1 MPIRTIA
8 TLVIAAFLGVLAV
21 ILTRNYLS
29 HQRTTADQAAGAQG
43 MTAVVVAAQPLAR
56 GVLLT
61 PGVLKVANYPA
72 NSVPAGAFT
81 SIQQV
86 TVGGERRV
94 LHPLAANQPLLP
106 DSVTLPG
113 GKASLSAQLTP
124 GMRAVTFRSNDVAGV
139 AGFVLP
145 GDRVDVM
152 LTRSIS
158 GGAGAQDS
166 TITQVIAGDVKVL
179 GIDQVIDEKTDKPA
193 VAKAI
198 TLELSPDQ
206 AQALPLAESL
216 GTVSLALRHISD
228 DLPIRRTVTTVSDLG
243 AGGYRAA
250 PVYRAAAPAAPLATI
265 RHAVARAIGSTVKVT
280 RGTETTSYS
289 VGMN

>member
-1 MPIRTIA
+1 
-8 TLVIAAFLGVLAV
+8 
-21 ILTRNYLS
+21 
-29 HQRTTADQAAGAQG
+29 
-43 MTAVVVAAQPLAR
+43 VVVAAQPLAR

-61 PGVLKVANYPA
+61 PGVLKVASYPSTA
-72 NSVPAGAFT
+72 VPVGAFT
-81 SIQQV
+81 NLQQL
-86 TVGGERRV
+86 TAGGERRV
-94 LHPLAANQPLLP
+94 LHNLSANEPIMP

-152 LTRSIS
+152 LTRSVA
-158 GGAGAQDS
+158 GGGGEDN
-166 TITQVIAGDVKVL
+166 TITQVVAGNVKVL
-179 GIDQVIDEKTDKPA
+179 GVDQAIDEHMDKPT

-198 TLELSPDQ
+198 TLELTPDQ

-216 GTVSLALRHISD
+216 GSVSLALRHISD
-228 DLPIRRTVTTVSDLG
+228 ELPVRRTVTTVSDLG

-250 PVYRAAAPAAPLATI
+250 PTYRAATPAGPLTTI
-265 RHAVARAIGSTVKVT
+265 RHAVARAMGSTVRVT

-289 VGMN
+289 VGTN

>member
-1 MPIRTIA
+1 MPIRTIV
-8 TLVIAAFLGVLAV
+8 TLVVAAILGVVAV
-21 ILTRNYLS
+21 LLTRTYLG
-29 HQRTTADQAAGAQG
+29 HQRANVAQNGSTEG
-43 MTAVVVAAQPLAR
+43 MATVVVASQPLAR

-72 NSVPAGAFT
+72 NAVPAGAFT

-86 TVGGERRV
+86 TAGGERRV

-113 GKASLSAQLTP
+113 GRASLSSQLTP
-124 GMRAVTFRSNDVAGV
+124 GMRAVTFRSNEVAGV

-152 LTRSIS
+152 LTRTVA
-158 GGAGAQDS
+158 GGNGQDN

-179 GIDQVIDEKTDKPA
+179 GVDQAVDENMDKPT

-206 AQALPLAESL
+206 AQTLPLAESL
-216 GTVSLALRHISD
+216 GNVSLALRHISD

-250 PVYRAAAPAAPLATI
+250 PVYRAAAPAAPMATI

>member
-1 MPIRTIA
+1 
-8 TLVIAAFLGVLAV
+8 
-21 ILTRNYLS
+21 
-29 HQRTTADQAAGAQG
+29 
-43 MTAVVVAAQPLAR
+43 
-56 GVLLT
+56 
-61 PGVLKVANYPA
+61 
-72 NSVPAGAFT
+72 
-81 SIQQV
+81 
-86 TVGGERRV
+86 V

-113 GKASLSAQLTP
+113 GRASLSSQLTP
-124 GMRAVTFRSNDVAGV
+124 GMRAVTFRSNEVAGV

-152 LTRSIS
+152 LTRTVA
-158 GGAGAQDS
+158 GGNGQDN

-179 GIDQVIDEKTDKPA
+179 GVDQAVDENMDKPT

-206 AQALPLAESL
+206 AQTLPLAESL
-216 GTVSLALRHISD
+216 GNVSLALRHISD

-250 PVYRAAAPAAPLATI
+250 PVYRAAAPAAPMATI

>member
-1 MPIRTIA
+1 MPIRTIL
-8 TLVIAAFLGVLAV
+8 TLVIAAILGVIAV
-21 ILTRNYLS
+21 LLTRSYLG
-29 HQRTTADQAAGAQG
+29 HQRASIAQNGGAEG
-43 MTAVVVAAQPLAR
+43 MATVVVAAQPLAR

-61 PGVLKVANYPA
+61 PAVLKVANYPA
-72 NSVPAGAFT
+72 NAVPAGAFT
-81 SIQQV
+81 SVQQL
-86 TVGGERRV
+86 TTGGERRV
-94 LHPLAANQPLLP
+94 LHPLTANQPLLP

-113 GKASLSAQLTP
+113 GRASLSSQLTP

-152 LTRSIS
+152 LTRSVS
-158 GGAGAQDS
+158 GGNGQDN
-166 TITQVIAGDVKVL
+166 TLTQVIAGDVKVL
-179 GIDQVIDEKTDKPA
+179 GIDQVIDEKTDKPT

-198 TLELSPDQ
+198 TLELTPDQ

-216 GTVSLALRHISD
+216 GVVSLALRHISD
-228 DLPIRRTVTTVSDLG
+228 DLPVRRTVTTVSDLG
-243 AGGYRAA
+243 AGGYRAV
-250 PVYRAAAPAAPLATI
+250 PVYRAAAPAAPMATI

>member
-1 MPIRTIA
+1 MPIRTIV
-8 TLVIAAFLGVLAV
+8 TLVVAAILGVVAV
-21 ILTRNYLS
+21 LLTRTYLG
-29 HQRTTADQAAGAQG
+29 HQRANVAQNGAAEG
-43 MTAVVVAAQPLAR
+43 MATVVVASQPLAR

-72 NSVPAGAFT
+72 NAVPAGAFT

-86 TVGGERRV
+86 TAGGERRV

-113 GKASLSAQLTP
+113 GRASLSSQLTP
-124 GMRAVTFRSNDVAGV
+124 GMRAVTFRSNEVAGV

-152 LTRSIS
+152 LTRTVA
-158 GGAGAQDS
+158 GGNGQDN

-179 GIDQVIDEKTDKPA
+179 GVDQAVDENMDKPT

-206 AQALPLAESL
+206 AQTLPLAESL
-216 GTVSLALRHISD
+216 GNVSLALRHISD

-243 AGGYRAA
+243 ACGYRAA
-250 PVYRAAAPAAPLATI
+250 PVYRAAAPAAPMATI

>member
-1 MPIRTIA
+1 MPIRTIV
-8 TLVIAAFLGVLAV
+8 TLIVAAILGVVAV
-21 ILTRNYLS
+21 VLTRSYLS
-29 HQRTTADQAAGAQG
+29 HQKGQVAGNGAAQG
-43 MTAVVVAAQPLAR
+43 QVSVVVAAQPLAR

-61 PGVLKVANYPA
+61 PAVVKVANYPA
-72 NSVPAGAFT
+72 NAVPSGAFS

-86 TVGGERRV
+86 TLGGQRRV
-94 LHPLAANQPLLP
+94 LHPLAANQPILP

-113 GKASLSAQLTP
+113 GKASLSSQLTP

-152 LTRSIS
+152 LTRSV
-158 GGAGAQDS
+158 AGATGADS
-166 TITQVIAGDVKVL
+166 TITQVIAGNVKVL
-179 GIDQVIDEKTDKPA
+179 GVDQQVNENLDKPT
-193 VAKAI
+193 VARAI
-198 TLELSPDQ
+198 TLELTPDQ
-206 AQALPLAESL
+206 SQALPLAESL
-216 GTVSLALRHISD
+216 GSVSLALRHISD
-228 DLPIRRTVTTVSDLG
+228 ELPVRRTVTTISDLG

-250 PVYRAAAPAAPLATI
+250 PTYRAATPAAPLTTI
-265 RHAVARAIGSTVKVT
+265 RHAVARAMGSTVRVT

>member
-1 MPIRTIA
+1 MPIRTIV
-8 TLVIAAFLGVLAV
+8 TLVVAAILGVVAV
-21 ILTRNYLS
+21 LLTRSYLG
-29 HQRTTADQAAGAQG
+29 HQRANVAQNGAAEG
-43 MTAVVVAAQPLAR
+43 MATVVVASQPLAR

-72 NSVPAGAFT
+72 NAVPAGAFT

-86 TVGGERRV
+86 TAGGERRV

-113 GKASLSAQLTP
+113 GRASLSSQLTP
-124 GMRAVTFRSNDVAGV
+124 GMRAVTFRSNEVAGV

-152 LTRSIS
+152 LTRTVA
-158 GGAGAQDS
+158 GGNGQDN

-179 GIDQVIDEKTDKPA
+179 GVDQAVDENMDKPT

-206 AQALPLAESL
+206 AQTLPLAESL
-216 GTVSLALRHISD
+216 GNVSLALRHISD

-250 PVYRAAAPAAPLATI
+250 PVYRAAAPAAPMATI